1 MKVPWQKYFVLEAWD
16 LVRMFLLSFIIDL
29 SKKLSKERGSILH
42 FKKLITV
49 MCKDIPSLCKS
60 LNYCR
65 HKKETFILQLEANF
79 WPYFQSLTEK
89 LFQKQ
94 IGSKIDGCVS
104 HLFIAVTEYLRKA
117 TYRKEGLF

>member
-49 MCKDIPSLCKS
+49 MCKDIPQRAFDKTHDKQYKTFLINHPSSPYASL
-60 LNYCR
+60 
-65 HKKETFILQLEANF
+65 
-79 WPYFQSLTEK
+79 
-89 LFQKQ
+89 
-94 IGSKIDGCVS
+94 
-104 HLFIAVTEYLRKA
+104 
-117 TYRKEGLF
+117 